1 MYKPSR
7 WFVALGTLLLT
18 VALLAGKTHLLV
30 PVAGSGILLGY
41 GWSVVRRRK
50 QASRPHPGSPEAEVM
65 QVEKQRYLLA
75 KEALLDGAKRKRR
88 QLRKQQ

>member
-7 WFVALGTLLLT
+7 WFVAVSFLLLT
-18 VALLAGKTHLLV
+18 AALLAGKSHLLV
-30 PVAGSGILLGY
+30 PVAGSCVVLGY
-41 GWSVVRRRK
+41 GYAALRRR
-50 QASRPHPGSPEAEVM
+50 QVRGTRQHRREQEVM
-65 QVEKQRYLLA
+65 LVEKQRYLLA